1 LNNKGIFTENMSGM
15 NRNRT
20 ELFMNKHGIDISM
33 FDESFVNKTILQR
46 IELTGCSDLKDY
58 SRFVAE
64 SKKET
69 ALFAGLLQVSYSEF
83 FRNKL
88 TFSVLESIVLPEM
101 VFRKRNSKSKEIRI
115 WSAAC
120 AGGHEPYSL
129 AMILENLNGQN
140 EKIRYRIFG
149 TDQDERQVNIARLGK
164 YNKESV
170 GNVTRKQFE
179 KWFVQ
184 SGNSWSVVTELKK
197 NIKFSVFDLLS
208 KQSSPP
214 ESIYGDFDMV
224 LCANIL
230 FYYKPAYQKI
240 IIDKISDSLAED
252 GLIICGETERE
263 ILKAGKFKEVYPQS
277 GIFQGRMERR

>member
-1 LNNKGIFTENMSGM
+1 MSEM
-15 NRNRT
+15 NRNMT
-20 ELFMNKHGIDISM
+20 ELFLNKHGMDISM
-33 FDESFVNKTILQR
+33 YDETFVNKTILQR
-46 IELTGCSDLKDY
+46 IEFTGCSDLIDY
-58 SRFVAE
+58 SCFVAE
-64 SKKET
+64 TEKEA

-88 TFSVLESIVLPEM
+88 TFSVLETIVLPEM

-129 AMILENLNGQN
+129 AMILENLIGQHD
-140 EKIRYRIFG
+140 KIRYRIFG
-149 TDQDERQVNIARLGK
+149 TDKDETQVNIARLGH
-164 YNKESV
+164 YAKESV

-184 SGNSWSVVTELKK
+184 SGNSYAVIPELKK
-197 NIKFSVFDLLS
+197 HCEFSIFDLLS
-208 KQSSPP
+208 KHSSPP
-214 ESIYGDFDMV
+214 ESIYGDFDLV

-240 IIDKISDSLAED
+240 MVDKISASLAED
-252 GLIICGETERE
+252 GLLICGETERE
-263 ILKAGKFKEVYPQS
+263 ILKAGNFKEVFPQS
-277 GIFQGRMERR
+277 AIFRKKIKE